1 MITVHAG
8 QPLTIPPTPDRPA
21 AHEHAASTAR
31 RETATRIE
39 QDYPLWLVMW
49 GAYSEEY
56 WAYPRFDAP
65 KGTILHSPSPDDLT
79 SDMRAIQ
86 VSGRAAGPSVS
97 NGPGPRSASAP
108 PKSTG
113 LTGSRMVSDMG

>member
-8 QPLTIPPTPDRPA
+8 QPLSIPPTPDRPA
-21 AHEHAASTAR
+21 THEHAASTAR

-39 QDYPLWLVMW
+39 QDHPLWLVMW

-65 KGTILHSPSPDDLT
+65 KGTILHSPDPGDLT

-86 VSGRAAGPSVS
+86 MSRRAAGPSVRQRPWTRS
-97 NGPGPRSASAP
+97 GPAP
-108 PKSTG
+108 SESTG
-113 LTGSRMVSDMG
+113 GPVPEW